1 MISRHVR
8 STVRLMAAA
17 ALLLLF
23 PAVKA
28 EADAMKP
35 FPRLTVT
42 SAATSGAAA
51 ISALGSSFP
60 GVAAF
65 YGKTAVQLRQL
76 LLRDRT
82 LRIGKT
88 GRLYRKSPPATPVAI
103 SRASASRAQANA
115 PVAGKSV
122 SPANMPWAGNTAAP
136 LAQTFKL
143 HSNPGADKT
152 IYLNF
157 VGETLTSASALVT
170 DNELSSITVPPYSTD
185 ADPGFSDEELR
196 TIQEI
201 WQRVAEDYSPFAVDV
216 TTEPVAQD
224 RITRSGSTDL
234 NYGTEVL
241 FAPLLPE
248 WNCIC
253 SGVGY
258 QKSFFDVGDSFKPAV
273 VFHQAGR
280 IGAHLLADAAS
291 QQLGLAMNLD
301 PDGIAGGEY
310 GGQGDSPVNGW
321 VPIMADQLTGRPLS
335 QFSKGEY
342 NGATNRQDDFKVI
355 TDLGLPLRP
364 DEAGGTIATAKE
376 LPLQSTSGR
385 STLAF
390 DGIITSATDTDV
402 FYIRAGMGLLDV
414 RVDPAAVGANADLV
428 LTLRDPAGNVLQS
441 SNPSQ
446 NLSAAVSR
454 QITTPGLYYLEVSS
468 TGEGDPAVT
477 GYSSYGSVGAY
488 ALTGSFATPSNAQPS
503 ASFTV
508 IADKPLTAT
517 FDASASGDDGQ
528 IKLYSWDFGDGTSLE
543 LPTPGPLQR
552 AYAEPGIHTVTLKVT
567 DDSGLSATISRD
579 ITILPDG
586 AAPVASF
593 TASTVRGPAPLAV
606 TFDPGAST
614 DDVGIVSYDW
624 DFGDGTKQQTTSG
637 TPVSKSY
644 ATPGSY
650 TVILTVADGA
660 GHKATKTLSI
670 TVDAVLKPPVAAF
683 TASVTSGM
691 APLSVTFDPASSS
704 DDGKIT
710 GYAWDF
716 GDGTTKFEPTSVA
729 VSKTYT
735 TPGPFTVRLTVTD
748 DSSLTATFTKVITV
762 KADNPPVASFTASTI
777 KGQAPLAVTFDPRD
791 STDDVGIASYDWD
804 FGDGTTQQTTSG
816 TPVSKS
822 YATPGSYPV
831 TLTVADGAG
840 HTARQSLSI
849 TVDAVPKPPVAAFTA
864 SVSSGIAP
872 LSVTFDPASSSDD
885 GKITGYAWD
894 FGDGTTKSE
903 PTNVAVSRTYIT
915 SGTFTVRLTV
925 TDNSGLTSSKSVTVS
940 VFPRPVPPVAAFT
953 ATPGGSTAPLKVS
966 FDAGASHDDVGITQY
981 EWNFGDGTPPQV
993 VTAANTQHVYQ
1004 SAGTFT
1010 VNLTVRDG
1018 DGLSSSTTQQVTVRS
1033 AENLDVPRVASME
1046 VKLGRLGRNKAFARG
1061 DILVVDAAGKPAKKA
1076 VVFATWSGPLQVAL
1090 WGTTRSNGTA
1100 SFVTPPLTQSGCYRL
1115 TVTAV
1120 KLGGVTYQPTSPQS
1134 ADVCR

>member
-103 SRASASRAQANA
+103 SRASASRAQVNA

-321 VPIMADQLTGRPLS
+321 VPIMADQLSGRPLS

-385 STLAF
+385 SSLAF

-624 DFGDGTKQQTTSG
+624 DFGDGTKQQMTSG

-691 APLSVTFDPASSS
+691 APLSVTFDPATSS

-710 GYAWDF
+710 GYAWDI

-748 DSSLTATFTKVITV
+748 D
-762 KADNPPVASFTASTI
+762 
-777 KGQAPLAVTFDPRD
+777 
-791 STDDVGIASYDWD
+791 
-804 FGDGTTQQTTSG
+804 
-816 TPVSKS
+816 
-822 YATPGSYPV
+822 
-831 TLTVADGAG
+831 
-840 HTARQSLSI
+840 
-849 TVDAVPKPPVAAFTA
+849 
-864 SVSSGIAP
+864 
-872 LSVTFDPASSSDD
+872 
-885 GKITGYAWD
+885 
-894 FGDGTTKSE
+894 
-903 PTNVAVSRTYIT
+903 
-915 SGTFTVRLTV
+915 
-925 TDNSGLTSSKSVTVS
+925 SGLTSSKSVTVS

-981 EWNFGDGTPPQV
+981 EWNFGDGTPPQL

>member
-321 VPIMADQLTGRPLS
+321 VPIMADQLSGRPLS

-614 DDVGIVSYDW
+614 DDVGIV
-624 DFGDGTKQQTTSG
+624 
-637 TPVSKSY
+637 
-644 ATPGSY
+644 
-650 TVILTVADGA
+650 
-660 GHKATKTLSI
+660 
-670 TVDAVLKPPVAAF
+670 
-683 TASVTSGM
+683 
-691 APLSVTFDPASSS
+691 
-704 DDGKIT
+704 
-710 GYAWDF
+710 
-716 GDGTTKFEPTSVA
+716 
-729 VSKTYT
+729 
-735 TPGPFTVRLTVTD
+735 
-748 DSSLTATFTKVITV
+748 
-762 KADNPPVASFTASTI
+762 
-777 KGQAPLAVTFDPRD
+777 
-791 STDDVGIASYDWD
+791 SYDWD